1 MRQRRLQDATAAA
14 VIFLGFRVWRWRRQL
29 EVEEE
34 PL

>member
-1 MRQRRLQDATAAA
+1 MQRRRLQDATAAA
-14 VIFLGFRVWRWRRQL
+14 AVFLGFRVWRRRRQL

>member
-1 MRQRRLQDATAAA
+1 MLRRRLQGAMAA
-14 VIFLGFRVWRWRRQL
+14 VAVFLGFRVWRRRQL